1 MKMMVFLAG
10 AGVLAIGLSGC
21 SPKLDQTGLSPE
33 EQIWAD
39 YIKQNYSAWQPPV
52 VEPRGVRGSEMAPAA
67 PAPAP
72 TAPAVPDTAAPAVPQ
87 GAGEP
92 SFYDS
97 GAASAA
103 PAPIAAPA
111 PAAASP
117 AASADPAAAVGAPEV
132 YTVVK
137 GDTLGAIARKYYG
150 RASAWKKIQDANSAL
165 LKGTTNIRPG
175 MKLTIPKP

>member
-1 MKMMVFLAG
+1 MKKMVFLAG

-33 EQIWAD
+33 EQVWAD

-52 VEPRGVRGSEMAPAA
+52 IEPRGVRGSEMAPAA
-67 PAPAP
+67 PAPA
-72 TAPAVPDTAAPAVPQ
+72 APAALDAAAPAVPQ
-87 GAGEP
+87 GAGEQ

-103 PAPIAAPA
+103 PAPV
-111 PAAASP
+111 AASP
-117 AASADPAAAVGAPEV
+117 AAPVPADPAAPVAAAAAGEPEI

-165 LKGTTNIRPG
+165 LKGKTNIRPG